1 MTQRENNQD
10 PASKSGKK
18 PPRPY
23 QAYII
28 AAIVIVIGIFYLAM
42 YW

>member
-1 MTQRENNQD
+1 MRRRNND
-10 PASKSGKK
+10 PASKSGEK

-28 AAIVIVIGIFYLAM
+28 AAIILIAILFYVVV